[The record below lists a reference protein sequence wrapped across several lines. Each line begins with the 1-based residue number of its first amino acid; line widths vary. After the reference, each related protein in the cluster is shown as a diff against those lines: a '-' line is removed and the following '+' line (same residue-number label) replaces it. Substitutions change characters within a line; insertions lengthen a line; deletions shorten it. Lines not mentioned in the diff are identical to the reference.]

1 MKHEDIK
8 RTWCYSLNEENFDG
22 QYETEEEAK
31 ADAEQELDDN
41 LEIGD
46 LATYWIAQSKRAEEY
61 LDPDTVGMNIEEN
74 LDEWLSNDIGWHNP
88 IVELTPEKRKEL
100 GQLVI
105 KFIRDNDGFKV
116 DGVTRPVSH
125 GYVRTE

>member
-1 MKHEDIK
+1 MSEIR

-31 ADAEQELDDN
+31 AEAEQELDDN
-41 LEIGD
+41 IEIGD
-46 LATYWIAQSKRAEEY
+46 LATYWIAQSKPAEEF
-61 LDPDTVGMNIEEN
+61 LNPDTIGQNIQEN
-74 LDEWLSNDIGWHNP
+74 LDEWLADDIGWDDV
-88 IVELTPEKRKEL
+88 IVQLTSEKSREL
-100 GQLVI
+100 GQLVL

-116 DGVTRPVSH
+116 YGVTKPVSH